1 MLIELAQDISNKHIP
16 TYTDK
21 GIVHSYI
28 SVYDSLFEPYQER
41 ARNVL
46 EIGIE
51 YGGSLR
57 LWRGYFSNALITG
70 IDIRDHLLDL
80 DPRIRTFKRDAY
92 THYMVDT
99 LNDRKYDIII
109 DDGSHK
115 LEDQLFVMKH
125 YIKLLNSPGL
135 LIIEDIQKEEYIYE
149 LMDAVPLSLT
159 PYVEAI
165 DLRSLK
171 GRYDDMFI
179 KIEIPYADRSNFD

>member
-28 SVYDSLFEPYQER
+28 AVYDALFEPYKDR
-41 ARNVL
+41 ARNIL

-57 LWRGYFSNALITG
+57 LWCSYFSNALITG
-70 IDIRDHLLDL
+70 IDTRDHLLGL
-80 DPRIRTFKRDAY
+80 DPRIRTFKCDAY
-92 THYMVDT
+92 TESTVNI
-99 LNDRKYDIII
+99 LSDRKYDIII
-109 DDGSHK
+109 DDGSHT
-115 LEDQLFVMKH
+115 LEDQLFVMKN

-159 PYVEAI
+159 QHVEVL

-171 GRYDDMFI
+171 GRYDDIFI
-179 KIEIPYADRSNFD
+179 KLEQPTMSRI